1 MNSIPAEN
9 NSESKKLS
17 WQQVVA
23 KYDNPDLRRSVWQVF
38 NSFVPYF
45 ILWYVMYRSLAVSYW
60 ITLAL
65 SVLAAGFVV
74 RIFIIF
80 HDCGHGAFF
89 KSQKANDVWGF
100 IAGVLTFTPYYSWR
114 HEHAMHHA
122 TAGDLD
128 RRGVGDIWTLTVKE
142 YLGLSPRKRLVYRI
156 YRNPLVMFGIGSL
169 LLFLVH
175 YRFPRRGVGK
185 RERHSVYWTNLA
197 IVVILTLS
205 SVTIG
210 IKAFV
215 LIQLPVM
222 VIASTAGV
230 WLFYVHHQFE
240 GVYWEH
246 HDKWDYV
253 TAALQ
258 GSSFYK
264 LPKVLQWVTGNIGF
278 HHVHHL
284 APRIPNY
291 YLERCHE
298 EDPIFQEVKPITLL
312 ASLKLLT
319 LRLWD
324 EDRRQLVGFGHI
336 KALR

>member
-1 MNSIPAEN
+1 MNSIPAAN

-23 KYDNPDLRRSVWQVF
+23 KYDNPDLRRSVWQVL

-45 ILWYVMYRSLAVSYW
+45 VLWYVMYRSLAVSYW

-65 SVLAAGFVV
+65 SVLAAGFLV

-89 KSQKANDVWGF
+89 KSQKASDVLGF

-142 YLGLSPRKRLVYRI
+142 YLGLSPRKRLAYRI
-156 YRNPLVMFGIGSL
+156 YRNPLVMFGIGSFF
-169 LLFLVH
+169 LFLIY
-175 YRFPRRGVGK
+175 YRFPRRAVGK
-185 RERHSVYWTNLA
+185 RERHSVHWTNLA
-197 IVVILTLS
+197 LAGIVALM

-215 LIQLPVM
+215 LVQLPIT
-222 VIASTAGV
+222 VIASAAGV
-230 WLFYVHHQFE
+230 WVFYVHHQFE

-298 EDPIFQEVKPITLL
+298 EDPIFQDVKPITVL

-324 EDRRQLVGFGHI
+324 EDRRQLVRFGHI
-336 KALR
+336 NALR

>member
-1 MNSIPAEN
+1 
-9 NSESKKLS
+9 
-17 WQQVVA
+17 
-23 KYDNPDLRRSVWQVF
+23 
-38 NSFVPYF
+38 
-45 ILWYVMYRSLAVSYW
+45 
-60 ITLAL
+60 
-65 SVLAAGFVV
+65 
-74 RIFIIF
+74 
-80 HDCGHGAFF
+80 
-89 KSQKANDVWGF
+89 
-100 IAGVLTFTPYYSWR
+100 
-114 HEHAMHHA
+114 
-122 TAGDLD
+122 
-128 RRGVGDIWTLTVKE
+128 
-142 YLGLSPRKRLVYRI
+142 
-156 YRNPLVMFGIGSL
+156 
-169 LLFLVH
+169 
-175 YRFPRRGVGK
+175 
-185 RERHSVYWTNLA
+185 
-197 IVVILTLS
+197 
-205 SVTIG
+205 
-210 IKAFV
+210 
-215 LIQLPVM
+215 M

-336 KALR
+336 KALRNKPS